1 MDVHSPT
8 QRSYNMSQIK
18 DKDTR
23 PEVITRHWLWHN
35 GYRYRLHCKDLP
47 GKPDIVFQKEKKVI
61 FVHGCFW
68 HKHNCDYFQWP
79 QTNMAFWKDKI
90 LNNVERDKSIYSEL
104 ETKGW
109 RYMIVW
115 ECQLRNEN
123 LKSTWNKVSS
133 FLSD

>member
-23 PEVITRHWLWHN
+23 PEVVTRRWLWHN

-47 GKPDIVFQKEKKVI
+47 GKPDIVFRKQKKVI

-79 QTNMAFWKDKI
+79 QTNTDFWKQKI
-90 LNNVERDKSIYSEL
+90 LANVKRDESIYSEL

-109 RYMIVW
+109 HYLIVW

-123 LKSTWNKVSS
+123 LKYTWGRLAK

>member
-8 QRSYNMSQIK
+8 QRSYNMSRIR

-23 PEVITRHWLWHN
+23 PEAITRHWLWHN

-47 GKPDIVFQKEKKVI
+47 GKPDIVFHKQKKVI

-79 QTNMAFWKDKI
+79 KTNTDFWKNKI
-90 LNNVERDKSIYSEL
+90 LNNVERDKSIYSKL
-104 ETKGW
+104 EIKGW

-115 ECQLRNEN
+115 ECQLKNGN
-123 LKSTWNKVSS
+123 LKSTWNKIAA